1 MASNPL
7 TDPQWAERIVD
18 RVDALATIVRRYT
31 TDPVIKIVRGVVF
44 GLLAMLGFFGVLALL
59 LIAIPRAMHSA
70 LDSAVSREAA
80 VWISYFVLSA
90 LFVTVGSV
98 AMRRRHSKDPS

>member
-18 RVDALATIVRRYT
+18 QIDRIAVVVRRYT
-31 TDPVIKIVRGVVF
+31 TDPVIKLIRGVVF
-44 GLLAMLGFFGVLALL
+44 GLLALLGFFGVLALL
-59 LIAIPRAMHSA
+59 LIALPRALHSA
-70 LDSAVSREAA
+70 LDAAVSREAA

-90 LFVTVGSV
+90 LFVTVGTV